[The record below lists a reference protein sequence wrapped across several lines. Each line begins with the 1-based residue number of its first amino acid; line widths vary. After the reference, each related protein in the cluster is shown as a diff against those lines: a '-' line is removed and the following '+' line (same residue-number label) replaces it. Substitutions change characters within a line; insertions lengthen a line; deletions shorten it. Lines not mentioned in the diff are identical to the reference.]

1 MCACVCVWAYA
12 PWCVLF
18 RLTEG
23 KGTGRED
30 TARDTA
36 SGVYPSETEFEES
49 AFSTTQE
56 HQLLSINHIR
66 AGCDRA
72 KKSAGASKTS
82 WNNLQRD

>member
-1 MCACVCVWAYA
+1 MCVRAL
-12 PWCVLF
+12 WCVLF
-18 RLTEG
+18 HLTEG

-36 SGVYPSETEFEES
+36 SGVYQSETEFEES

-56 HQLLSINHIR
+56 HQLLNISHIR

-72 KKSAGASKTS
+72 KKSAGAPKTS
-82 WNNLQRD
+82 RNNLQQD